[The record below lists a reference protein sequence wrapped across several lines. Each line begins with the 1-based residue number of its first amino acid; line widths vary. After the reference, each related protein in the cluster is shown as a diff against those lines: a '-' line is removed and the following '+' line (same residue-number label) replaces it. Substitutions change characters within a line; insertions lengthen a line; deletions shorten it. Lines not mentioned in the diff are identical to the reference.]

1 MTGPVEVR
9 RPAVYLAVAAVLALG
24 TLLLPGAGG
33 PSTPAA
39 PPPPAAAA
47 PAAPACT
54 RVVGSLRPQGPL
66 PPPGAMPAGS
76 TMAAIAARGRLI
88 AGVDQGKYRVGYR
101 DPQTGQ
107 LQGADIDLARQIA
120 AAVLGDPNKVQFVV
134 LDIADRAQ
142 ALIDERVDV
151 VVNSFTITCQR
162 QTQVE
167 FSTPYLAALQ
177 RMLVPKGS
185 GVTEVEQL
193 AGRRVCTSRGST
205 TETVLR
211 GLPLRL
217 DVVTYPG
224 IPDCMLDLQ
233 RGRVDAV
240 SSDEVILAG
249 LAAQDPQT
257 EVVGRTLSGAFYG
270 VGVNKG
276 QTDLV
281 RFVNA
286 LLERSRADGSL
297 AAADRR
303 WFVILD
309 PVPQPAA
316 ASYRD

>member
-1 MTGPVEVR
+1 MR
-9 RPAVYLAVAAVLALG
+9 RPAIYLGVAALLALG
-24 TLLLPGAGG
+24 TLLLPGGD
-33 PSTPAA
+33 TPAGATA
-39 PPPPAAAA
+39 PAPPAAAA

-54 RVVGSLRPQGPL
+54 PVVGGLRPQGAL
-66 PPPGAMPAGS
+66 PAPGAMPAGS
-76 TMAAIAARGRLI
+76 TMAAIVAKGRLV
-88 AGVDQGKYRVGYR
+88 AGVDQGKFTTGYR

-107 LQGADIDLARQIA
+107 LQGADIDLVHQIA
-120 AAVLGDPNKVQFVV
+120 AAILGDPDKVQFVV

-142 ALIDERVDV
+142 ALVDRRVDV
-151 VVNSFTITCQR
+151 VVNTFTITCER
-162 QTQVE
+162 QKQVE
-167 FSTPYLAALQ
+167 FSTPYLAASQ
-177 RMLVPKGS
+177 RILVTRGS
-185 GVTEVEQL
+185 GVGEVEQL
-193 AGRRVCTSRGST
+193 AGKRVCTSRGST

-217 DVVTYPG
+217 DVVTYTG
-224 IPDCMLDLQ
+224 IPDCVLDLQ

-257 EVVGRTLSGAFYG
+257 EVVGRTLVDASYG

-297 AAADRR
+297 AAVDRK
-303 WFVILD
+303 WLSVLK

-316 ASYRD
+316 ARYRD